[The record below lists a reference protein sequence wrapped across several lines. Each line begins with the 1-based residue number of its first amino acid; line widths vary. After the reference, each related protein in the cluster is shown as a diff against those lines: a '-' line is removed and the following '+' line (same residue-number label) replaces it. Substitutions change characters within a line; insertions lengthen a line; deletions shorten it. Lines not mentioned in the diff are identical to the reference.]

1 MWGLHTEQPCVL
13 VALMKFSSLLLLAFA
28 AALAS
33 CGKQETTV
41 VESTQALPEAPVTT
55 DQAPAQARAALS
67 EEDTSQLEAWWKK
80 YNLDPNDPGQLVADP
95 DGDGWSNR
103 EEFLADTNP
112 RDPNSLPG
120 VMEGVAMK
128 SMVEIPVPII
138 LREVS
143 KDSRTASIEHTGG
156 AKETVTAG
164 VTPKGSPFR
173 VKAVKY
179 QMKMDKHGVLT
190 DMSQVTL
197 ENPESKETVF
207 LVRDLPARSS
217 QTHAVIVG
225 ADGKEQ
231 QIHFDETF
239 TLAGHPGKQFVVV
252 ELRAEQVVVQ
262 QVGSKS
268 TLVIPKR

>member
-13 VALMKFSSLLLLAFA
+13 VTLMKISSLLPLAFA

-41 VESTQALPEAPVTT
+41 VESTPQSPEAAVAK
-55 DQAPAQARAALS
+55 DPASEPASTALS
-67 EEDTSQLEAWWKK
+67 TEDSSQLEAWWKK
-80 YNLDPNDPGQLVADP
+80 YNLDPNDAAQLVADS
-95 DGDGWSNR
+95 DGDGYANR

-120 VMEGVAMK
+120 VMEGVVMK

-138 LREVS
+138 LREVA
-143 KDSRTASIEHTGG
+143 KDSSTASIEHTGG
-156 AKETVTAG
+156 AKETVSAG
-164 VTPKGSPFR
+164 ATPKDSPFR

-231 QIHFDETF
+231 QIHFEETF
-239 TLAGHPGKQFVVV
+239 TLAAHPGKQFVVV